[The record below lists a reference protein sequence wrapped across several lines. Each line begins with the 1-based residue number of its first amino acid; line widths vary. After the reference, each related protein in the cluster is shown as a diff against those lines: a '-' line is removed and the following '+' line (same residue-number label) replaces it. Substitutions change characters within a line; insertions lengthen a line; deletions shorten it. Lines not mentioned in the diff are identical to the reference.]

1 MLLILFLS
9 VLTTGVA
16 IVTLASSL
24 NDAEAVNVSGSMR
37 MQSYRLAYDIQTQSH
52 DYKAHIFLFEN
63 SLYSPSMLALLD
75 WTVPSDI
82 QQDYYQLI
90 ERWHELKK
98 CLIVTK
104 KRNILTKLRLLSV

>member
-1 MLLILFLS
+1 
-9 VLTTGVA
+9 
-16 IVTLASSL
+16 
-24 NDAEAVNVSGSMR
+24 
-37 MQSYRLAYDIQTQSH
+37 QTQSH

-98 CLIVTK
+98 VLNSDQKAQYLDQVAPFVSLVDGFVLKLQRFSERKLIALAAVGSFGLGG
-104 KRNILTKLRLLSV
+104 IFAVSLFVVYY